1 MLRGERPTDQRDV
14 TMGTAGNLAEAVPR
28 LLRAVPGVVRTA
40 LCGSR
45 ERGDAGPLSDWDF
58 VVETDDFAATAAVLP
73 TALDPLDPLA
83 AQWDRLSR
91 TACFMLIVPGPE
103 KVDLIFEDVPHGA
116 EPPWTVTSTTL
127 GAVDAHFWDWTLWL
141 ASKVDAAEVVDTELG
156 KMHEHLLGPLEADQP
171 TSLGHAVH
179 LYLQAAARWEERLGV
194 TVDKA
199 LRVAVLPI
207 VGSDP

>member
-1 MLRGERPTDQRDV
+1 
-14 TMGTAGNLAEAVPR
+14 MGAAGSLAEAVPR

-45 ERGDAGPLSDWDF
+45 ARGDAGALSDWDF

-73 TALDPLDPLA
+73 IALDPLGPLA
-83 AQWDRLSR
+83 AQWDRLSSR
-91 TACFMLIVPGPE
+91 ACFMLIVPGPE
-103 KVDLIFEDVPHGA
+103 KVDLIFEDVPHAA

-127 GAVDAHFWDWTLWL
+127 DAVDAHFWDWTLWL
-141 ASKVDAAEVVDTELG
+141 ASKVDASKAEVVDAELG
-156 KMHEHLLGPLEADQP
+156 KMHEHLLGPLEAGQP
-171 TSLGHAVH
+171 TSLGHAVD
-179 LYLQAAARWEERLGV
+179 LYLQAAATWEERLGL
-194 TVDKA
+194 TVDRS